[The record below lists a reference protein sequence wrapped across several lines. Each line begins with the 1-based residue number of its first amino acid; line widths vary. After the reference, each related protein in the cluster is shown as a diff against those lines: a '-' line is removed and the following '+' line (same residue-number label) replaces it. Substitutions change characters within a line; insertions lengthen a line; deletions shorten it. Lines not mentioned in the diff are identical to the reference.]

1 MDKIKD
7 YSNGQIYAIKSNQT
21 DKIYIGSTVQPLN
34 RRFSL
39 HKSKFKSWNNNKA
52 NYITSFDI
60 MKFDDCII
68 YPICLYPCNTKE
80 ELQKKE
86 AEVMKNT
93 IGCINKNIPTRT
105 QKEYK
110 EAHKDFYKDYFK
122 EYNKQVILCACG
134 KQYSRCN
141 KTNHIKT
148 KFHTNNLN
156 NI

>member
-7 YSNGQIYAIKSNQT
+7 YNNGKIYAITSSQT
-21 DKIYIGSTVQPLN
+21 DKIYIGSTIQTLKI
-34 RRFSL
+34 RFTL
-39 HKSKFKSWNNNKA
+39 HKSKFKSWTNNKA
-52 NYITSFDI
+52 NYITSFNI
-60 MKFDDCII
+60 MKFDDCKI
-68 YPICLYPCNTKE
+68 YPILLYPCNTKE

-86 AEVMKNT
+86 AEIMKNT
-93 IGCINKNIPTRT
+93 MNCINKNIPTRT

-110 EAHKDFYKDYFK
+110 QDHKDYFK
-122 EYNKQVILCACG
+122 DYLKVYNKPVICEKCG
-134 KQYSRCN
+134 KQYLRCN